1 MSMVIP
7 VQITEIEEKI
17 RVAVQKG
24 KGQECRMRLE
34 ITDGE
39 KQLLLELVE
48 EEQKRTIQGLDHTD
62 SRDYKA
68 VLKERLSIL
77 EVLLR
82 KVQGR
87 AA

>member
-1 MSMVIP
+1 M
-7 VQITEIEEKI
+7 K
-17 RVAVQKG
+17 
-24 KGQECRMRLE
+24 LE

-39 KQLLLELVE
+39 KQLLLELVD

-68 VLKERLSIL
+68 ILKERLSML
-77 EVLLR
+77 EALLR
-82 KVQGR
+82 KVQSR